1 MSDRQ
6 TGSSGGKRSLLSG
19 ILLFLAGL
27 AAGAGG
33 LVLALALGVQLPL
46 GTDAKASAEGE
57 KQAEAPGDKE
67 TQKTQEVE
75 LRSMAAELGRE
86 RERFEK
92 QRAELEVKA
101 KQLAIEKESLAS
113 LKKAI
118 EAVESR
124 LSSQRKETKS
134 ENSAVEAQNSKRLG
148 KMWAQMNP
156 PEAAII
162 AAGLDDN
169 TVAQVL
175 FSMSERQSAPILA
188 SMSTA
193 GLEGS
198 KRAAAITARIRTM
211 KDPSLQAQ
219 EDNNKVAAKPEAKS
233 EAKP

>member
-1 MSDRQ
+1 MSGQQ
-6 TGSSGGKRSLLSG
+6 TGSTGGKRSLLSG

-33 LVLALALGVQLPL
+33 LVLALAMGVQLPL
-46 GTDAKASAEGE
+46 GVDDKASAAQ
-57 KQAEAPGDKE
+57 KEAAAAGDKE
-67 TQKTQEVE
+67 SQKSQEIE
-75 LRSMAAELGRE
+75 LRSMAAELSRE
-86 RERFEK
+86 RERIDK

-101 KQLAIEKESLAS
+101 KQLAIEKESLTNM
-113 LKKAI
+113 KKAI

-124 LSSQRKETKS
+124 LSAQRKETKS

-148 KMWAQMNP
+148 KMWAQMSP

-162 AAGLDDN
+162 AAGLDD
-169 TVAQVL
+169 TAVAQVL

-198 KRAAAITARIRTM
+198 KRAAAITARIRSM
-211 KDPSLQAQ
+211 KDPALQAQ
-219 EDNNKVAAKPEAKS
+219 EEARVAAKPETRA